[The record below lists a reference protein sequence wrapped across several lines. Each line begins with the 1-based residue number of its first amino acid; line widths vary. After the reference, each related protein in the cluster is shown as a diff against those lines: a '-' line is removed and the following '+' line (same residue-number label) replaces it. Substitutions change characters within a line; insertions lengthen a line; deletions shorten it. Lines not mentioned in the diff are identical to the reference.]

1 MLSLLLALAPVF
13 AQEGP
18 AASEAKD
25 GEETPAEALPAEVVS
40 AIVGGA
46 PTSDFQMVGSLFAY
60 SGGYGGDFCS
70 GTLVSPKWVVT
81 AAHCIVAAQDY
92 VDYGYDVYFV
102 IADEVYT
109 GDWDDYGVAAELIK
123 HSSYRDSS
131 VAYDIGLIKLARN
144 MNSVT
149 PMPVN
154 TDAPRTTWAGKNVT
168 YVGYGITGTTKS
180 DSGTRRTVD
189 VPYYTFDEHF
199 VYTTDSVGK
208 KNICSGDSGGA
219 ALMQAADGSYE
230 LVGANSFGFNTNG
243 GSPNCEGAGAA
254 AGSTRLDYFYDW
266 AVEQG
271 VPLDEADADTDADSD
286 SDTDSDSD
294 SDSDSDTDSDSDSD
308 VNLDDTGDLPERPKS
323 NDPNSSLGMCAA
335 ASPGAGLLGLG
346 AALGLLITRR
356 RRS

>member
-18 AASEAKD
+18 AVVEAKD
-25 GEETPAEALPAEVVS
+25 GEEAPAEALPPEVVS

-46 PTSDFQMVGSLFAY
+46 ATTDFEMVGSLFAY

-102 IADEVYT
+102 IADEVYS
-109 GDWDDYGVAAELIK
+109 GEWDDYGVAADLIK

-154 TDAPRTTWAGKNVT
+154 TDAPRSSWSGKNVT
-168 YVGYGITGTTKS
+168 YVGYGITGTTRS

-199 VYTTDSVGK
+199 VYTTDGAGK

-219 ALMQAADGSYE
+219 ALMEAADGSYE

-243 GSPNCEGAGAA
+243 TAPNCEGAGAA
-254 AGSTRLDYFYDW
+254 AGSTRLDFFFDW
-266 AVEQG
+266 AVDQG
-271 VPLDEADADTDADSD
+271 VPLDEADADADSDTD

-294 SDSDSDTDSDSDSD
+294 SDSDSDTDSDSDAD

-323 NDPNSSLGMCAA
+323 NDPNASLGMCAA
-335 ASPGAGLLGLG
+335 AAPGAGLLGLG

-356 RRS
+356 RRA